1 MPRIVVVDDDPSNS
15 SLIKLLLEM
24 DGHSVVTSPDIA
36 SAKTVADGSTDA
48 FLIDYHLARGAN
60 GLDLLRDIR
69 QGNTPASADSVVIVT
84 SGDYRRETEAR
95 AAGANKFMLK
105 PYPADAL
112 SQELSRLLAARKN
125 NAQ

>member
-24 DGHSVVTSPDIA
+24 DGYSVVTSPDIA
-36 SAKTVADGSTDA
+36 SAKVMADGDTDA

-84 SGDYRRETEAR
+84 SGDYRRESEAR
-95 AAGANKFMLK
+95 EAGANKFMLK

-125 NAQ
+125 NA